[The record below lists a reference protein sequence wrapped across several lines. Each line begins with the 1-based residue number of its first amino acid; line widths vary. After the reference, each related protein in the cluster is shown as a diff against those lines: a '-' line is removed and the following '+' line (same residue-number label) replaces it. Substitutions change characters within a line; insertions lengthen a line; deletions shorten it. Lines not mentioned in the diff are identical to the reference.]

1 MAQGIRN
8 RPPAV
13 KALVVE
19 ATASRT
25 SQRLSADFAAQPS
38 TPVPTA
44 GMNFNVHPTPS
55 VRGCR
60 DVPLPM
66 LRFVLEVVAGI
77 WIISGV
83 MMGVWA
89 AYELR
94 RPRLDR
100 TEVAL
105 APAEERLEVAAAA
118 AHTDETSGAR
128 DDAQSAPSTERS
140 SLPVPD
146 AAT

>member
-1 MAQGIRN
+1 
-8 RPPAV
+8 
-13 KALVVE
+13 
-19 ATASRT
+19 
-25 SQRLSADFAAQPS
+25 
-38 TPVPTA
+38 
-44 GMNFNVHPTPS
+44 
-55 VRGCR
+55 
-60 DVPLPM
+60 M

-83 MMGVWA
+83 VMGVWA

-94 RPRLDR
+94 RHRLVR
-100 TEVAL
+100 TEVAP

-128 DDAQSAPSTERS
+128 DDAQSVESTERS

-146 AAT
+146 PAT